1 MSALKKAI
9 SCGDEITLLNC
20 GRYQPYEL
28 VSKYGT
34 KLDLPDS
41 YTVIVLK
48 NSQVANDLLCNNQRP
63 LRRFQ

>member
-1 MSALKKAI
+1 MNINKDSVLKKAI

-48 NSQVANDLLCNNQRP
+48 NSQVANDLLW
-63 LRRFQ
+63 RFQ